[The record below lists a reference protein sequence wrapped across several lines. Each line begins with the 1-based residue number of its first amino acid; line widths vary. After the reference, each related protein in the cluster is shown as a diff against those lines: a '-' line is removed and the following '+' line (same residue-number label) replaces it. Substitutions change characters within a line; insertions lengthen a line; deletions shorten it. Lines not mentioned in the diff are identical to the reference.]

1 MSRVITPF
9 PVRLPAELRA
19 KLEEEADRE
28 GKSLNTVIVQKLEAS
43 YPAIEQEMLGRRMS
57 EIHELRRHIDVA
69 EAEYEMFLKRKA
81 GKDFG
86 KLDEQSLEEVI
97 TRKRQELATFRMLLS
112 VAQRDI
118 DTLTGEKPKR

>member
-1 MSRVITPF
+1 
-9 PVRLPAELRA
+9 
-19 KLEEEADRE
+19 
-28 GKSLNTVIVQKLEAS
+28 
-43 YPAIEQEMLGRRMS
+43 MLGRRMN

-97 TRKRQELATFRMLLS
+97 IRKRQELATFRMLLS

-118 DTLTGEKPKR
+118 DTLIGEKPKR